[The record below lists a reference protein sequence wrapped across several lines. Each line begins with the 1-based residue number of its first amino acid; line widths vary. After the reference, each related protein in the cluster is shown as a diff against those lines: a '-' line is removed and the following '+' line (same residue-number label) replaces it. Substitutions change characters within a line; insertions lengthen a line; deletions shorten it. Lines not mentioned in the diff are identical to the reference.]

1 MLTKVERLC
10 TLPFRFDTTKG
21 DMKLLHL
28 TLEDDRCQSAL
39 NDLIVEHDLTRE
51 AEDWRFVMTPEF
63 ESTEYLVSSCGR
75 VLSLPRYRYYE
86 PNGRSGV
93 AHKKYQPGGL
103 MSPGRQPSGHRTITI
118 SHQKKLFRTHVH
130 RLVAWTFLGPQPDG
144 LYVRHLDNDPSNNHI
159 DNLIYGTPYHN
170 LMDRK
175 GAAVTAADE
184 VAIIISAKLQLRIER
199 AVRAETNP
207 IPVLNTLLK
216 KIKAAK
222 AHER

>member
-1 MLTKVERLC
+1 CCVQVAAVTYSRSIEPKWISRVSH
-10 TLPFRFDTTKG
+10 TTIN
-21 DMKLLHL
+21 
-28 TLEDDRCQSAL
+28 T
-39 NDLIVEHDLTRE
+39 V
-51 AEDWRFVMTPEF
+51 
-63 ESTEYLVSSCGR
+63 
-75 VLSLPRYRYYE
+75 
-86 PNGRSGV
+86 
-93 AHKKYQPGGL
+93 GL
-103 MSPGRQPSGHRTITI
+103 MRPGRQHSGHRTITI

-184 VAIIISAKLQLRIER
+184 VAIIISPKLQLRIER

-207 IPVLNTLLK
+207 IPVLTTLLK